1 MEEFDIAFILKWLP
15 LLNVVVIPAAAWIIR
30 AATQSMATKADI
42 AAQAVE
48 LGRLAR
54 RVDLMERDIK
64 HLPDADDFAG
74 LKEQIAALTGAE
86 KAQTQQL
93 VGLSQSVARIE
104 DWLMRGVK

>member
-1 MEEFDIAFILKWLP
+1 
-15 LLNVVVIPAAAWIIR
+15 
-30 AATQSMATKADI
+30 
-42 AAQAVE
+42 
-48 LGRLAR
+48 
-54 RVDLMERDIK
+54 
-64 HLPDADDFAG
+64 LPDADDFAG